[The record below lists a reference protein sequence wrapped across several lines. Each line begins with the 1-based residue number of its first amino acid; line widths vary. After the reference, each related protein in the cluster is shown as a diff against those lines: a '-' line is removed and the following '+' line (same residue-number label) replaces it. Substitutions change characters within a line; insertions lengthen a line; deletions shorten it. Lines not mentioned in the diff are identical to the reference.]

1 MTDTSSGGVPLW
13 LGVALVFVGMMGKD
27 MFIGHQETE
36 ETSSKNVISD
46 EPLAGNSILFQYCYS

>member
-1 MTDTSSGGVPLW
+1 LW

>member
-13 LGVALVFVGMMGKD
+13 LGVALVFVGMMGRD
-27 MFIGHQETE
+27 MFNDQQETE
-36 ETSSKNVISD
+36 KTSSKNVNSD